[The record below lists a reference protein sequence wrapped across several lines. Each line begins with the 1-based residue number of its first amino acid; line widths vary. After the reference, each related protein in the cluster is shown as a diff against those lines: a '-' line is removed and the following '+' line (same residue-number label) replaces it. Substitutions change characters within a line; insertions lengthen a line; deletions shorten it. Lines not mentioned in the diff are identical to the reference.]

1 VNKAASTRADHLAAR
16 AVGVGIGLIVF
27 MLTWTLAAR
36 VAETVLGPPL
46 HAYVAMGVA
55 VISGAAS
62 SVWASIR
69 LSRVPE
75 PAGPSGHDAGT
86 GFTSTGAFSTAA
98 PRVGGSGRPSA
109 IEVEHRT
116 ADGITD
122 AVG

>member
-1 VNKAASTRADHLAAR
+1 MNEPASTRADHIAAR

-27 MLTWTLAAR
+27 MLIWTLAAR

-62 SVWASIR
+62 SVWAGIR
-69 LSRVPE
+69 MSRVSE
-75 PAGPSGHDAGT
+75 PAGPSGYDRT
-86 GFTSTGAFSTAA
+86 GFTSTSAFSTAA
-98 PRVGGSGRPSA
+98 PRVGATGRPSA
-109 IEVEHRT
+109 MEVEHRT
-116 ADGITD
+116 AGGIID